1 MVEKAAT
8 LKIFEYS
15 ALGKAFEK
23 QTNVIKKQTEIIY
36 EKEDKRNKLLKTIIG
51 TDEKYCDKV
60 EKFLFY
66 LPKEQVEKH
75 VEIYMLKPEDL
86 VYGKHKFNRY
96 GTVIS
101 FVSNFLTQV
110 TNTDE
115 MYKMLNEFNNE
126 VKK

>member
-1 MVEKAAT
+1 M
-8 LKIFEYS
+8 
-15 ALGKAFEK
+15 
-23 QTNVIKKQTEIIY
+23 
-36 EKEDKRNKLLKTIIG
+36 
-51 TDEKYCDKV
+51 

-75 VEIYMLKPEDL
+75 VQIYMLKPEDL

-101 FVSNFLTQV
+101 FVSNFLAQV